1 MGRNTWIYEF
11 TLPTKASDPTNKTQT
26 CKTNLPTNKTN
37 KKTSMQSKTNKNN
50 MHTGKQKVN
59 KHANKQKKKQSK
71 LNINQKT
78 S

>member
-1 MGRNTWIYEF
+1 
-11 TLPTKASDPTNKTQT
+11 
-26 CKTNLPTNKTN
+26 
-37 KKTSMQSKTNKNN
+37 MQSKINKNN
-50 MHTGKQKVN
+50 MHTDKQKVN